1 MKKTAVVTGAGRGI
15 GLAVARQLGMDG
27 CRIVMTARGRAEDYR
42 EAVSALTSCGI
53 ETAYVQ
59 ADISIPE
66 DRRRIVEET
75 VRLYGRI
82 DILVNNA
89 GVAPLERADLL
100 DMTEE
105 SFDRVIGINTKG
117 TMFLTQLVAKQMLSQ
132 EWTGGIRG
140 YIVNIS
146 SCSAEV
152 VSTNRGEYCVS
163 KAGISMLTR
172 LYADRLAIYSDLVM
186 TNGYELLKKI
196 DIPMVFFG
204 ANGRV
209 TANGK
214 ELASKWYPEAAV
226 NSPYKESYP
235 YEHGGHVFFDV
246 FPEEFNRDLLH
257 FVNALDK

>member
-75 VRLYGRI
+75 VRLCGRI

-132 EWTGGIRG
+132 EWKGGIRG

-196 DIPMVFFG
+196 DIPMGEREG
-204 ANGRV
+204 ACLQMVSGSGGEFAVQGVLSVRARRTRFLRRISGGV
-209 TANGK
+209 QPGS
-214 ELASKWYPEAAV
+214 ASFRERA
-226 NSPYKESYP
+226 
-235 YEHGGHVFFDV
+235 G
-246 FPEEFNRDLLH
+246 
-257 FVNALDK
+257 

>member
-42 EAVSALTSCGI
+42 EAVSALISCGI

-75 VRLYGRI
+75 VRLCGRI

-132 EWTGGIRG
+132 EWKGGIRG

-186 TNGYELLKKI
+186 TNGYEKNRYSDGLLRCER
-196 DIPMVFFG
+196 PGHGEREGACLQMVSGSGGEFAVQGVLSVRARRTRFLRRISG
-204 ANGRV
+204 GV
-209 TANGK
+209 QPGS
-214 ELASKWYPEAAV
+214 ASFRERA
-226 NSPYKESYP
+226 
-235 YEHGGHVFFDV
+235 G
-246 FPEEFNRDLLH
+246 
-257 FVNALDK
+257 

>member
-42 EAVSALTSCGI
+42 EAVSALISCGI

-75 VRLYGRI
+75 VRLCGRI

>member
-75 VRLYGRI
+75 VRLCGRI

-105 SFDRVIGINTKG
+105 SFDRVLYVNLRG
-117 TMFLTQLVAKQMLSQ
+117 TFFMCQLASNLMIDCLSRQ
-132 EWTGGIRG
+132 IPG
-140 YIVNIS
+140 YAPKIVNIS
-146 SCSAEV
+146 SMSAYTS
-152 VSTNRGEYCVS
+152 STSRGEYCVS
-163 KAGISMLTR
+163 KAGISMTTALF
-172 LYADRLAIYSDLVM
+172 ADRLAEYGIYVYEIRPGIIATDM
-186 TNGYELLKKI
+186 TATVTEKYDRLIHDDGITPIRRWGTPE
-196 DIPMVFFG
+196 DIGRAVRAIAGGAFAFSTGEVF
-204 ANGRV
+204 NV
-209 TANGK
+209 D
-214 ELASKWYPEAAV
+214 
-226 NSPYKESYP
+226 
-235 YEHGGHVFFDV
+235 GGFHL
-246 FPEEFNRDLLH
+246 RRL
-257 FVNALDK
+257 